1 MLGQTNVFF
10 NLSGNPAPGEK
21 KVSDASGKQWD
32 VSVPSAF
39 HCLYVNTDGGILFK
53 RIEIMSDSSPPMK
66 MMIKRGLIDP
76 KELGH

>member
-1 MLGQTNVFF
+1 MLGQSNVFF
-10 NLSGNPAPGEK
+10 NLPGNPAPGEK

-32 VSVPSAF
+32 VSVMTAF
-39 HCLYVNTDGGILFK
+39 HCLYVNAEGGILLK

-66 MMIKRGLIDP
+66 MMIKRGLVNP